1 MNFMLKI
8 INERKIFL
16 GIFFFFLIIYISPLL
31 SHISI
36 FDTDNNFF
44 TFYYGAN
51 FDGGTRNIQY
61 LPILNEIISEKN
73 IFQNSVDMSLPNIN
87 FENIRFVPF
96 LIASLPSLLFK
107 DISTIIL
114 SIYIIGYILNVF
126 IFFLIINKFIL
137 NKNLA
142 IYLSVSLFL
151 VSGFIVANPL
161 ITFFNFFLID
171 TRIFLDY
178 GYISDEFSLIFQTLS
193 NFILIL
199 FFYFFILFCESR
211 TIKVYFLLI
220 ISFILLGFSYQT
232 HFIVG
237 FFVLILDFFLNFLK
251 KKKQSLFFLIVPSVI
266 FFTISI
272 FQVYLIKQGSWSSAD
287 YSEISNHKIL
297 INELFSSLKNAN
309 IKNIFTFFFNSFFLI
324 PIILTIIFRK
334 NKILQENFV
343 PVFITSILFSFCY
356 FNLDFMNHL
365 TIRVLIRGIDVIIG
379 IGVFIS
385 IGLFY
390 LSLKNKYLKI
400 FVLLILVYI
409 PIIPSIKILN
419 MAKHNFSN
427 DNIYFHNERLDI
439 YNYLKNNTPNN
450 SVVVSNDPYDWEL
463 IPVFTN
469 NDMYFSNIFN
479 SYRSPE
485 EELSKYFNLL
495 KFLEIEFEIF
505 MNDFVNI
512 IDLRNQFKEKKI
524 NIENKKNASNI
535 IINNVNDYKTFLISR
550 HLLGFT
556 YNKELIFR
564 KFNNNEIKYNQDN
577 FKKILFPQMK
587 KIYNLSDSK
596 KINKVDYLI
605 LDKFDPIREK
615 LDYNFEEVYKNKKK
629 VIYKIK

>member
-44 TFYYGAN
+44 TFYYGSN

-439 YNYLKNNTPNN
+439 YNYLKNNTLNN

>member
-1 MNFMLKI
+1 M
-8 INERKIFL
+8 
-16 GIFFFFLIIYISPLL
+16 
-31 SHISI
+31 
-36 FDTDNNFF
+36 
-44 TFYYGAN
+44 
-51 FDGGTRNIQY
+51 
-61 LPILNEIISEKN
+61 PILNEIISEKN

-87 FENIRFVPF
+87 FENIRFAPF

-114 SIYIIGYILNVF
+114 SSYLIGYILNVF

-161 ITFFNFFLID
+161 TTFFNFFLID

-237 FFVLILDFFLNFLK
+237 FFVLIFDFFLNFLK

-287 YSEISNHKIL
+287 YSEINNLKIL

-309 IKNIFTFFFNSFFLI
+309 IKNIFTFFLNSFFLI

-356 FNLDFMNHL
+356 SNLDFMNHL

-439 YNYLKNNTPNN
+439 YNYLKNNTLNN

-485 EELSKYFNLL
+485 EELSKYFNFL

-524 NIENKKNASNI
+524 NIQNKKNASNI
-535 IINNVNDYKTFLISR
+535 ILNNVNDYKTFLISR
-550 HLLGFT
+550 NLLGFT
-556 YNKELIFR
+556 YNKELIFK
-564 KFNNNEIKYNQDN
+564 KFNNKEIKYNQDD